1 MGDAG
6 GAVEEVADAVAAV
19 GADDGEAV
27 DAGAARDAVPEV
39 AEAGA
44 GLDERDG
51 LLQAVVRA
59 FDQGFVLG
67 RDFSYRKGLV
77 EVSVVAA
84 EEGGDVYVDDVPF
97 GELPVFFFV
106 FSLLFFWE
114 VEVEERKQVSFF
126 PSLFS
131 SFFPPL
137 SSFLSL
143 SLSLLTSRP
152 GCRGTPPRSPRCTQT

>member
-27 DAGAARDAVPEV
+27 DAGAARDAVLEV

-97 GELPVFFFV
+97 GEVPVFFFV

-137 SSFLSL
+137 SFFLSL